1 MKIIFTILS
10 QKWPEYILE
19 IIVITIGIFGA
30 FTLNNWKETRKNQ
43 IFEKEVLTQIRIN
56 LERDRET
63 LEEIRISFEKAIKS
77 SDKILQKKQE
87 YSENDSTKYWL
98 GDIVQFDRFQPLTNA
113 YEMLKSKGLD
123 NLSNKKLAFLLGQYY
138 DDEVHQAVESI
149 GDIEVSF
156 TSDWLPLL
164 KTNVKAVKF
173 KEYVVL
179 SDWSVFSERDGSARI
194 LLILNKDNYN
204 GGLNKIRIAIKSL
217 DDLIQLIDI
226 ELTKK

>member
-1 MKIIFTILS
+1 MKTIFTILS

-43 IFEKEVLTQIRIN
+43 IFEKEVLTQIKIN

-77 SDKILQKKQE
+77 SDKILQKKQG

>member
-43 IFEKEVLTQIRIN
+43 IFEKEVLTQIKIN

-77 SDKILQKKQE
+77 SDKILQKKQG

>member
-43 IFEKEVLTQIRIN
+43 IFEKEVLTQIKIN

-87 YSENDSTKYWL
+87 YSENDSSKYWL

>member
-43 IFEKEVLTQIRIN
+43 IFEKEVLTQIKIN